1 MSRFPLVTMYTKPGC
16 GLCDEAEAVIDGV
29 RAKRRF
35 KFERQNILENFGDF
49 EKYKHDI
56 PVVFVNGREVARHH
70 VDPKVLSAALND
82 ARDLVV
88 ILMAKFPTPGRV
100 KTRLV
105 PPLTADDAARLH
117 REFLLH
123 LVHRLRTW
131 PTIVCHDP
139 PDSQSEMRRLLDA
152 DLLPQS
158 GGDLAD
164 RLAAA
169 AKECAAAEV
178 IFLGADSPDVPE
190 SYLHRVAEL
199 LEEHD
204 VVIAP
209 GDDGG
214 FWSVALSSRRVDPAT
229 LFAGI
234 EWSSGREG
242 AQTLERAKHLGY
254 NVALADRWADVDRPE
269 DLRRLLERLATSIDP
284 DDQQLLAR
292 LSFLPPPLRDGV
304 A

>member
-16 GLCDEAEAVIDGV
+16 GLCDEAEEVIDSV

-56 PVVFVNGREVARHH
+56 PVVFVNGLEIARHH
-70 VDPKVLSAALND
+70 VDGAVLASALDD
-82 ARDLVV
+82 ARDVVV
-88 ILMAKFPTPGRV
+88 IVMAKLPTPGRV
-100 KTRLV
+100 KTRLA

-123 LVHRLRTW
+123 VVHRLRTW
-131 PTIVCHDP
+131 PIIACHDP
-139 PDSQSEMRRLLDA
+139 PDAQAEMRGLLVGV

-158 GGDLAD
+158 DGDLGE
-164 RLAAA
+164 RLTSAATQCGA
-169 AKECAAAEV
+169 REV
-178 IFLGADSPDVPE
+178 IFVGADSPDVPE
-190 SYLHRVAEL
+190 THLHRVAEL
-199 LEEHD
+199 LGTHD

-209 GDDGG
+209 AEDGG
-214 FWSVALSSRRVDPAT
+214 FWSVAISSRVEPAK

-234 EWSSGREG
+234 EWSTGRERS
-242 AQTLERAKHLGY
+242 QTLERARRLGY
-254 NVALADRWADVDRPE
+254 NVALADQWADVDCPD
-269 DLRRLLERLATSIDP
+269 DLQRLLERLRTSSDP

>member
-16 GLCDEAEAVIDGV
+16 GLCDEAEEVIDGV

-35 KFERQNILENFGDF
+35 RFERQNILENFGDY

-56 PVVFVNGREVARHH
+56 PVVFVNGREIARHH
-70 VDPKVLSAALND
+70 VDRAVLVAALND
-82 ARDLVV
+82 ARDIVV
-88 ILMAKFPTPGRV
+88 IVMAKFPTPGRV

-123 LVHRLRTW
+123 LAHRLRTW
-131 PTIVCHDP
+131 PMIACYDP
-139 PDSQSEMRRLLDA
+139 PEALADMRPLLDV
-152 DLLPQS
+152 DLVPQS
-158 GGDLAD
+158 DGDLGA

-169 AKECAAAEV
+169 ATQCGEGGI
-178 IFLGADSPDVPE
+178 IFLGADSPDVPDT
-190 SYLHRVAEL
+190 YLHRVAGL
-199 LEEHD
+199 LSTHD

-209 GDDGG
+209 AEDGG
-214 FWSVALSSRRVDPAT
+214 FWSVAISTRVDPAK

-234 EWSSGREG
+234 EWSTGREG
-242 AQTLERAKHLGY
+242 AQTLERAASLGY
-254 NVALADRWADVDRPE
+254 NVALADPWADVDRPE
-269 DLRRLLERLATSIDP
+269 DLRRLLERLRTSSDP

>member
-16 GLCDEAEAVIDGV
+16 GLCDEAEEVIDGV

-56 PVVFVNGREVARHH
+56 PVVFVNGREIARHH
-70 VDPKVLSAALND
+70 VDRAAVASALDD
-82 ARDLVV
+82 ARDMVV
-88 ILMAKFPTPGRV
+88 IVMAKLPKPGRV

-105 PPLTADDAARLH
+105 PPLTVDDAARLH

-123 LVHRLRTW
+123 VVHRLQTW
-131 PTIVCHDP
+131 PMIACHDP
-139 PDSQSEMRRLLDA
+139 PDAQADMRRLLGDV

-158 GGDLAD
+158 AGDLGE
-164 RLAAA
+164 RLTSA
-169 AKECAAAEV
+169 AKECGAREV
-178 IFLGADSPDVPE
+178 IFLGADSPDVPDTH
-190 SYLHRVAEL
+190 LHRVAEL
-199 LEEHD
+199 LEKHD

-209 GDDGG
+209 AEDGG
-214 FWSVALSSRRVDPAT
+214 FWSVALGSSAEPAE

-234 EWSSGREG
+234 EWSTGREG
-242 AQTLERAKHLGY
+242 RQTLERARRLGY
-254 NVALADRWADVDRPE
+254 NVALAEQWADVDRPE
-269 DLRRLLERLATSIDP
+269 DLRRLLERLRTSSDP
-284 DDQQLLAR
+284 DDQQLLTR

>member
-16 GLCDEAEAVIDGV
+16 GLCDEAEEVIDGV

-56 PVVFVNGREVARHH
+56 PVVFVNGREIARHH
-70 VDPKVLSAALND
+70 VDRAVLASALDD
-82 ARDLVV
+82 ARDVV
-88 ILMAKFPTPGRV
+88 VVVMAKSPTPGRV

-123 LVHRLRTW
+123 VVHRLRTW
-131 PTIVCHDP
+131 PIIACHDP
-139 PDSQSEMRRLLDA
+139 PDAQAEMRGLLVGV

-158 GGDLAD
+158 DGDLGE
-164 RLAAA
+164 RLTAA
-169 AKECAAAEV
+169 AKESGAREV

-190 SYLHRVAEL
+190 AHLRRVAAL
-199 LEEHD
+199 LSEHD

-209 GDDGG
+209 AEDGG
-214 FWSVALSSRRVDPAT
+214 FWSVALSSRADPGK
-229 LFAGI
+229 LFTGI
-234 EWSSGREG
+234 EWSTGREG
-242 AQTLERAKHLGY
+242 AQTLERARGLGY
-254 NVALADRWADVDRPE
+254 NVALADPWADVDRPE
-269 DLRRLLERLATSIDP
+269 DLRRLLERLRTSNDP

-292 LSFLPPPLRDGV
+292 LSFLPPAIRDGV